1 MHIQKDR
8 LGNQDFRIQKKHKI
22 MFLLPLQAWANMSLH
37 ISV

>member
-8 LGNQDFRIQKKHKI
+8 QDNQDFRILKKRKI
-22 MFLLPLQAWANMSLH
+22 MFLLPLRAWANMSLH